1 MCKEGLKNIICKQT
15 KKKRTSFPTC
25 FETVTKIDHVLNNI
39 NNTLQLVINKNYVC
53 HIF

>member
-1 MCKEGLKNIICKQT
+1 MCKEGLKDIICKQP
-15 KKKRTSFPTC
+15 KKCTSFPTC